1 MAEEFLTESLTD
13 TQPNP
18 TEPPA
23 REHREPVRVILV
35 GSRLGVLAVVH
46 WLIRLGFTQM
56 ADWSNWQSVPN
67 SRKWMRVATKWVR
80 SD

>member
-1 MAEEFLTESLTD
+1 MAEEFLTKSPTD
-13 TQPNP
+13 TQPHP
-18 TEPPA
+18 TEPLTG
-23 REHREPVRVILV
+23 EHREPVRVILV

-67 SRKWMRVATKWVR
+67 SRKWMR
-80 SD
+80 

>member
-1 MAEEFLTESLTD
+1 MAEEFLTESPTEIL
-13 TQPNP
+13 PNP
-18 TEPPA
+18 TEPPT

-35 GSRLGVLAVVH
+35 GSRLGILAVVH

-67 SRKWMRVATKWVR
+67 SRKWMR
-80 SD
+80 

>member
-1 MAEEFLTESLTD
+1 MAEEFLTESL
-13 TQPNP
+13 
-18 TEPPA
+18 A
-23 REHREPVRVILV
+23 REDREPVRVILV

>member
-1 MAEEFLTESLTD
+1 MAEEFLTESPTD

-18 TEPPA
+18 TEPTA
-23 REHREPVRVILV
+23 SREPVRVMIV

-46 WLIRLGFTQM
+46 WLVRLGFTQM
-56 ADWSNWQSVPN
+56 ADWSNWQPVPN
-67 SRKWMRVATKWVR
+67 SHKWMRVATKWVR